1 MKRKSIGSRSA
12 AKGRGRAGNPS
23 VEECIVWRDDE
34 IEVEFPPTLAGNA
47 MLHRQT
53 YGDDGLGY
61 SLRYGAYGTG
71 AGSPHFDLYVYDH
84 GQCIPDDEGGVFR
97 IHVAE
102 MVNTLVA
109 ISDPRNP
116 AAEDGRF
123 PDQLSGGQFDKTG
136 IHYLSI
142 QGSYRCPESG
152 AVFGTAIVI
161 FPFRGKF
168 IKIRYSE
175 PWSEKTPDTFEETFE
190 RIERNLLEGRPNLFN
205 RVADFLE
212 SLDGLLFGSL
222 PRERKE
228 LLQASSLLEIPPD
241 SDEYGAELAG
251 ELKKRRAE
259 ASGVCTDRLRK
270 QVARAVAVFKKH
282 RKQEAA
288 ANSGQATQSEKQQG
302 G

>member
-175 PWSEKTPDTFEETFE
+175 PWSEKTPSTFEETFK
-190 RIERNLLEGRPNLFN
+190 RIERNLLDGRPNLFN

-228 LLQASSLLEIPPD
+228 LLRASTFLEIPTD
-241 SDEYGAELAG
+241 SDEE
-251 ELKKRRAE
+251 EAE
-259 ASGVCTDRLRK
+259 AAGKLKLLQAEEDGICTNQFKK
-270 QVARAVAVFKKH
+270 QIARAVAIFKDH
-282 RKQEAA
+282 R
-288 ANSGQATQSEKQQG
+288 EKESSTITEQTIQTARD
-302 G
+302 